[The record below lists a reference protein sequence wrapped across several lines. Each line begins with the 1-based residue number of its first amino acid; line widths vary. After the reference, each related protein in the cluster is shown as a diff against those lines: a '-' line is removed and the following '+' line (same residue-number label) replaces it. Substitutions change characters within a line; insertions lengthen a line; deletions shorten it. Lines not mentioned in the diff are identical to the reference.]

1 MPKPIVCF
9 ILAAG
14 VVIAPGASQ
23 AAPLDASTLNEIT
36 AR

>member
-14 VVIAPGASQ
+14 VVIAPGAGQ
-23 AAPLDASTLNEIT
+23 AAPLASTLNEIT

>member
-14 VVIAPGASQ
+14 VVIAPAPAE
-23 AAPLDASTLNEIT
+23 AAPLASTLNEIT